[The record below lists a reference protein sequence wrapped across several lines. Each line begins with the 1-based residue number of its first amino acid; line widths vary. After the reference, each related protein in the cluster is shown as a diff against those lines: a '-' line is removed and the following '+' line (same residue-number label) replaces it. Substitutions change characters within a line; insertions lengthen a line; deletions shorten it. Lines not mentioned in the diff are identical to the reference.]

1 MKPAPIPPIRPSS
14 QRTSRTTMIVQ
25 SIGFLLSIRH
35 TRAVMARRCTT
46 RASGHG
52 RPSGALV
59 ALVHDLNDEQD
70 CRRDQKEVDQRPE
83 LRKEPGQPKHQRDR
97 DGHPDHAAVP
107 ANAPS
112 RTSTWA
118 SALTRGRTASTRPSW
133 PLTKLVLSLPTY
145 LRPANDFW
153 TPTLN

>member
-46 RASGHG
+46 HASGHE

-59 ALVHDLNDEQD
+59 ALVHDLNGEEGW
-70 CRRDQKEVDQRPE
+70 RRDPKEVDQLSE
-83 LRKEPGQPKHQRDR
+83 VRKEPGQPVHQ
-97 DGHPDHAAVP
+97 GELEGQP
-107 ANAPS
+107 AH
-112 RTSTWA
+112 
-118 SALTRGRTASTRPSW
+118 
-133 PLTKLVLSLPTY
+133 
-145 LRPANDFW
+145 
-153 TPTLN
+153 